1 MVMRHVAASARYM
14 QSLPCPSRKA
24 SCWCH
29 YGIHAICHLCHL
41 STACAVQ
48 GYGNDISLTADAK
61 ISAQRSLGEIA
72 ATDDSVK
79 AFSPTRQPNEWLAG
93 TGADPGQPQLPP
105 ITTMVVP
112 VSAGSGLLP
121 TPHAVPH
128 QTPPAAAVAVPNGSA
143 SSSSGMSG
151 SSDGSS
157 ESSEVSY
164 THVTPIVGHVS
175 DEGSDSDSPDG
186 AATASSL
193 LVSSGTVGLPETG
206 RPRQSQP
213 AQRR

>member
-1 MVMRHVAASARYM
+1 M
-14 QSLPCPSRKA
+14 
-24 SCWCH
+24 
-29 YGIHAICHLCHL
+29 
-41 STACAVQ
+41 Q

-93 TGADPGQPQLPP
+93 TGADPRQPQLPP

-128 QTPPAAAVAVPNGSA
+128 QTPPAAAVAAPNGSA